1 MKPTTIASLQKC
13 KQDKKRF
20 ATITAYD
27 YSFAKLFADEGI
39 NVMLVGDSLG
49 MTVQGHDST
58 LPVTVADIAYH
69 TAAVRRGAPNCL
81 LLADLPFM
89 AYATPE
95 QAFEN
100 AATVMRAGANMVKI
114 EGGEWLVETVQ
125 MLTERAV
132 PVCGHLGLTPQSV
145 NIFGGYKVQGRGD
158 EAGDRLL
165 SDALALEAA
174 GAQLLV
180 LECVPVELAKR
191 ITEALAIPV
200 IGIGAGNVTDGQI
213 LVMHDAF
220 GITGGHI
227 PKFAKNFLAETGD
240 IRAAVRQYM
249 AEVESGVYPGEE
261 HSFPLRSDVVL
272 IIETLPLLRQQI
284 RRLRME
290 GKRVALVPTMGNL
303 HDGHM
308 KLVDEAKA
316 RADVVVVSIF
326 VNPMQFDRPEDL
338 ARYPRTLQED
348 CEKLNKRKVDL
359 VFAPSVKEIYPN
371 GTETHTYVD
380 VPGLSTMLEG
390 ASRPGHFRGVSTI
403 VSKLF
408 NLVQPDIACFGEK
421 DFQQLALIRK
431 MVADMG
437 FDIEI
442 VGVPIMRAKDGLALS
457 SRNGYLTAEQRKI
470 APGLYKVLSSI
481 ADKLQAGERDLD
493 EIIAIAGQELNEKG
507 FRSDDIQIRDADTL
521 LEISEN
527 SKRAVILVAAW
538 LGDARLIDNK
548 LVELA

>member
-1 MKPTTIASLQKC
+1 M
-13 KQDKKRF
+13 
-20 ATITAYD
+20 
-27 YSFAKLFADEGI
+27 
-39 NVMLVGDSLG
+39 
-49 MTVQGHDST
+49 
-58 LPVTVADIAYH
+58 
-69 TAAVRRGAPNCL
+69 
-81 LLADLPFM
+81 
-89 AYATPE
+89 
-95 QAFEN
+95 
-100 AATVMRAGANMVKI
+100 
-114 EGGEWLVETVQ
+114 
-125 MLTERAV
+125 
-132 PVCGHLGLTPQSV
+132 
-145 NIFGGYKVQGRGD
+145 
-158 EAGDRLL
+158 
-165 SDALALEAA
+165 
-174 GAQLLV
+174 
-180 LECVPVELAKR
+180 
-191 ITEALAIPV
+191 
-200 IGIGAGNVTDGQI
+200 
-213 LVMHDAF
+213 
-220 GITGGHI
+220 
-227 PKFAKNFLAETGD
+227 
-240 IRAAVRQYM
+240 
-249 AEVESGVYPGEE
+249 
-261 HSFPLRSDVVL
+261 L

-390 ASRPGHFRGVSTI
+390 VSRPGHFRGVSTI

-442 VGVPIMRAKDGLALS
+442 IGVPIMRAKDGLALS

-507 FRSDDIQIRDADTL
+507 FRADDIQIRDADTL
-521 LEISEN
+521 LEVSEN

-548 LVELA
+548 MVELA

>member
-1 MKPTTIASLQKC
+1 M
-13 KQDKKRF
+13 
-20 ATITAYD
+20 
-27 YSFAKLFADEGI
+27 
-39 NVMLVGDSLG
+39 
-49 MTVQGHDST
+49 
-58 LPVTVADIAYH
+58 
-69 TAAVRRGAPNCL
+69 
-81 LLADLPFM
+81 
-89 AYATPE
+89 
-95 QAFEN
+95 
-100 AATVMRAGANMVKI
+100 
-114 EGGEWLVETVQ
+114 
-125 MLTERAV
+125 
-132 PVCGHLGLTPQSV
+132 
-145 NIFGGYKVQGRGD
+145 
-158 EAGDRLL
+158 
-165 SDALALEAA
+165 
-174 GAQLLV
+174 
-180 LECVPVELAKR
+180 
-191 ITEALAIPV
+191 
-200 IGIGAGNVTDGQI
+200 
-213 LVMHDAF
+213 
-220 GITGGHI
+220 
-227 PKFAKNFLAETGD
+227 
-240 IRAAVRQYM
+240 
-249 AEVESGVYPGEE
+249 
-261 HSFPLRSDVVL
+261 L

-380 VPGLSTMLEG
+380 VPGLSTTLEG

>member
-1 MKPTTIASLQKC
+1 M
-13 KQDKKRF
+13 
-20 ATITAYD
+20 
-27 YSFAKLFADEGI
+27 
-39 NVMLVGDSLG
+39 
-49 MTVQGHDST
+49 
-58 LPVTVADIAYH
+58 
-69 TAAVRRGAPNCL
+69 
-81 LLADLPFM
+81 
-89 AYATPE
+89 
-95 QAFEN
+95 
-100 AATVMRAGANMVKI
+100 
-114 EGGEWLVETVQ
+114 
-125 MLTERAV
+125 
-132 PVCGHLGLTPQSV
+132 
-145 NIFGGYKVQGRGD
+145 
-158 EAGDRLL
+158 
-165 SDALALEAA
+165 
-174 GAQLLV
+174 
-180 LECVPVELAKR
+180 
-191 ITEALAIPV
+191 
-200 IGIGAGNVTDGQI
+200 
-213 LVMHDAF
+213 
-220 GITGGHI
+220 
-227 PKFAKNFLAETGD
+227 
-240 IRAAVRQYM
+240 
-249 AEVESGVYPGEE
+249 
-261 HSFPLRSDVVL
+261 L

-507 FRSDDIQIRDADTL
+507 FRADDIQIRDADTL
-521 LEISEN
+521 LEVSET

-538 LGDARLIDNK
+538 LGDARLINNK
-548 LVELA
+548 MVELA

>member
-1 MKPTTIASLQKC
+1 M
-13 KQDKKRF
+13 
-20 ATITAYD
+20 
-27 YSFAKLFADEGI
+27 
-39 NVMLVGDSLG
+39 
-49 MTVQGHDST
+49 
-58 LPVTVADIAYH
+58 
-69 TAAVRRGAPNCL
+69 
-81 LLADLPFM
+81 
-89 AYATPE
+89 
-95 QAFEN
+95 
-100 AATVMRAGANMVKI
+100 
-114 EGGEWLVETVQ
+114 
-125 MLTERAV
+125 
-132 PVCGHLGLTPQSV
+132 
-145 NIFGGYKVQGRGD
+145 
-158 EAGDRLL
+158 
-165 SDALALEAA
+165 
-174 GAQLLV
+174 
-180 LECVPVELAKR
+180 
-191 ITEALAIPV
+191 
-200 IGIGAGNVTDGQI
+200 
-213 LVMHDAF
+213 
-220 GITGGHI
+220 
-227 PKFAKNFLAETGD
+227 
-240 IRAAVRQYM
+240 
-249 AEVESGVYPGEE
+249 
-261 HSFPLRSDVVL
+261 L

-326 VNPMQFDRPEDL
+326 VNPMQFDRPEDQ

-442 VGVPIMRAKDGLALS
+442 VSVPIMRAKDGLALS

-493 EIIAIAGQELNEKG
+493 EIITIAGQELNEKG
-507 FRSDDIQIRDADTL
+507 FRADDIQIRDADTL
-521 LEISEN
+521 LEVSET

-548 LVELA
+548 MVELA

>member
-1 MKPTTIASLQKC
+1 M
-13 KQDKKRF
+13 
-20 ATITAYD
+20 
-27 YSFAKLFADEGI
+27 
-39 NVMLVGDSLG
+39 
-49 MTVQGHDST
+49 
-58 LPVTVADIAYH
+58 
-69 TAAVRRGAPNCL
+69 
-81 LLADLPFM
+81 
-89 AYATPE
+89 
-95 QAFEN
+95 
-100 AATVMRAGANMVKI
+100 
-114 EGGEWLVETVQ
+114 
-125 MLTERAV
+125 
-132 PVCGHLGLTPQSV
+132 
-145 NIFGGYKVQGRGD
+145 
-158 EAGDRLL
+158 
-165 SDALALEAA
+165 
-174 GAQLLV
+174 
-180 LECVPVELAKR
+180 
-191 ITEALAIPV
+191 
-200 IGIGAGNVTDGQI
+200 
-213 LVMHDAF
+213 
-220 GITGGHI
+220 
-227 PKFAKNFLAETGD
+227 
-240 IRAAVRQYM
+240 
-249 AEVESGVYPGEE
+249 
-261 HSFPLRSDVVL
+261 L

-338 ARYPRTLQED
+338 DRYPRTLQED

-507 FRSDDIQIRDADTL
+507 FRADDIQIRDADTL
-521 LEISEN
+521 LEVSET

-548 LVELA
+548 MVELA

>member
-1 MKPTTIASLQKC
+1 M
-13 KQDKKRF
+13 
-20 ATITAYD
+20 
-27 YSFAKLFADEGI
+27 
-39 NVMLVGDSLG
+39 
-49 MTVQGHDST
+49 
-58 LPVTVADIAYH
+58 
-69 TAAVRRGAPNCL
+69 
-81 LLADLPFM
+81 
-89 AYATPE
+89 
-95 QAFEN
+95 
-100 AATVMRAGANMVKI
+100 
-114 EGGEWLVETVQ
+114 
-125 MLTERAV
+125 
-132 PVCGHLGLTPQSV
+132 
-145 NIFGGYKVQGRGD
+145 
-158 EAGDRLL
+158 
-165 SDALALEAA
+165 
-174 GAQLLV
+174 
-180 LECVPVELAKR
+180 
-191 ITEALAIPV
+191 
-200 IGIGAGNVTDGQI
+200 
-213 LVMHDAF
+213 
-220 GITGGHI
+220 
-227 PKFAKNFLAETGD
+227 
-240 IRAAVRQYM
+240 
-249 AEVESGVYPGEE
+249 
-261 HSFPLRSDVVL
+261 L

-359 VFAPSVKEIYPN
+359 VFAPSVKEIYPD

>member
-1 MKPTTIASLQKC
+1 M
-13 KQDKKRF
+13 
-20 ATITAYD
+20 
-27 YSFAKLFADEGI
+27 
-39 NVMLVGDSLG
+39 
-49 MTVQGHDST
+49 
-58 LPVTVADIAYH
+58 
-69 TAAVRRGAPNCL
+69 
-81 LLADLPFM
+81 
-89 AYATPE
+89 
-95 QAFEN
+95 
-100 AATVMRAGANMVKI
+100 
-114 EGGEWLVETVQ
+114 
-125 MLTERAV
+125 
-132 PVCGHLGLTPQSV
+132 
-145 NIFGGYKVQGRGD
+145 
-158 EAGDRLL
+158 
-165 SDALALEAA
+165 
-174 GAQLLV
+174 
-180 LECVPVELAKR
+180 
-191 ITEALAIPV
+191 
-200 IGIGAGNVTDGQI
+200 
-213 LVMHDAF
+213 
-220 GITGGHI
+220 
-227 PKFAKNFLAETGD
+227 
-240 IRAAVRQYM
+240 
-249 AEVESGVYPGEE
+249 
-261 HSFPLRSDVVL
+261 L

-507 FRSDDIQIRDADTL
+507 FRADDIQIRDADTL
-521 LEISEN
+521 LEVSEN
-527 SKRAVILVAAW
+527 SKRAVILVATW

-548 LVELA
+548 MVELA

>member
-1 MKPTTIASLQKC
+1 M
-13 KQDKKRF
+13 
-20 ATITAYD
+20 
-27 YSFAKLFADEGI
+27 
-39 NVMLVGDSLG
+39 
-49 MTVQGHDST
+49 
-58 LPVTVADIAYH
+58 
-69 TAAVRRGAPNCL
+69 
-81 LLADLPFM
+81 
-89 AYATPE
+89 
-95 QAFEN
+95 
-100 AATVMRAGANMVKI
+100 
-114 EGGEWLVETVQ
+114 
-125 MLTERAV
+125 
-132 PVCGHLGLTPQSV
+132 
-145 NIFGGYKVQGRGD
+145 
-158 EAGDRLL
+158 
-165 SDALALEAA
+165 
-174 GAQLLV
+174 
-180 LECVPVELAKR
+180 
-191 ITEALAIPV
+191 
-200 IGIGAGNVTDGQI
+200 
-213 LVMHDAF
+213 
-220 GITGGHI
+220 
-227 PKFAKNFLAETGD
+227 
-240 IRAAVRQYM
+240 
-249 AEVESGVYPGEE
+249 
-261 HSFPLRSDVVL
+261 L

-380 VPGLSTMLEG
+380 VPGLSTMLES

-442 VGVPIMRAKDGLALS
+442 IGVPIMRAKDGLALS

-507 FRSDDIQIRDADTL
+507 FRADDIQIRDADTL
-521 LEISEN
+521 QEVSEN

-548 LVELA
+548 IVELA

>member
-1 MKPTTIASLQKC
+1 M
-13 KQDKKRF
+13 
-20 ATITAYD
+20 
-27 YSFAKLFADEGI
+27 
-39 NVMLVGDSLG
+39 
-49 MTVQGHDST
+49 
-58 LPVTVADIAYH
+58 
-69 TAAVRRGAPNCL
+69 
-81 LLADLPFM
+81 
-89 AYATPE
+89 
-95 QAFEN
+95 
-100 AATVMRAGANMVKI
+100 
-114 EGGEWLVETVQ
+114 
-125 MLTERAV
+125 
-132 PVCGHLGLTPQSV
+132 
-145 NIFGGYKVQGRGD
+145 
-158 EAGDRLL
+158 
-165 SDALALEAA
+165 
-174 GAQLLV
+174 
-180 LECVPVELAKR
+180 
-191 ITEALAIPV
+191 
-200 IGIGAGNVTDGQI
+200 
-213 LVMHDAF
+213 
-220 GITGGHI
+220 
-227 PKFAKNFLAETGD
+227 
-240 IRAAVRQYM
+240 
-249 AEVESGVYPGEE
+249 
-261 HSFPLRSDVVL
+261 L

-408 NLVQPDIACFGEK
+408 NLVQPNIACFGEK

-507 FRSDDIQIRDADTL
+507 FRADDIQIRDADTL
-521 LEISEN
+521 LEVSET

-548 LVELA
+548 MVELA

>member
-1 MKPTTIASLQKC
+1 M
-13 KQDKKRF
+13 
-20 ATITAYD
+20 
-27 YSFAKLFADEGI
+27 
-39 NVMLVGDSLG
+39 
-49 MTVQGHDST
+49 
-58 LPVTVADIAYH
+58 
-69 TAAVRRGAPNCL
+69 
-81 LLADLPFM
+81 
-89 AYATPE
+89 
-95 QAFEN
+95 
-100 AATVMRAGANMVKI
+100 
-114 EGGEWLVETVQ
+114 
-125 MLTERAV
+125 
-132 PVCGHLGLTPQSV
+132 
-145 NIFGGYKVQGRGD
+145 
-158 EAGDRLL
+158 
-165 SDALALEAA
+165 
-174 GAQLLV
+174 
-180 LECVPVELAKR
+180 
-191 ITEALAIPV
+191 
-200 IGIGAGNVTDGQI
+200 
-213 LVMHDAF
+213 
-220 GITGGHI
+220 
-227 PKFAKNFLAETGD
+227 
-240 IRAAVRQYM
+240 
-249 AEVESGVYPGEE
+249 
-261 HSFPLRSDVVL
+261 L

-359 VFAPSVKEIYPN
+359 VFAPSVNEIYPN

-493 EIIAIAGQELNEKG
+493 EIITIAGQELNEKG
-507 FRSDDIQIRDADTL
+507 FRADDIQIRDADTL
-521 LEISEN
+521 LEVSET

-548 LVELA
+548 MVELA

>member
-1 MKPTTIASLQKC
+1 M
-13 KQDKKRF
+13 
-20 ATITAYD
+20 
-27 YSFAKLFADEGI
+27 
-39 NVMLVGDSLG
+39 
-49 MTVQGHDST
+49 
-58 LPVTVADIAYH
+58 
-69 TAAVRRGAPNCL
+69 
-81 LLADLPFM
+81 
-89 AYATPE
+89 
-95 QAFEN
+95 
-100 AATVMRAGANMVKI
+100 
-114 EGGEWLVETVQ
+114 
-125 MLTERAV
+125 
-132 PVCGHLGLTPQSV
+132 
-145 NIFGGYKVQGRGD
+145 
-158 EAGDRLL
+158 
-165 SDALALEAA
+165 
-174 GAQLLV
+174 
-180 LECVPVELAKR
+180 
-191 ITEALAIPV
+191 
-200 IGIGAGNVTDGQI
+200 
-213 LVMHDAF
+213 
-220 GITGGHI
+220 
-227 PKFAKNFLAETGD
+227 
-240 IRAAVRQYM
+240 
-249 AEVESGVYPGEE
+249 
-261 HSFPLRSDVVL
+261 L

-338 ARYPRTLQED
+338 VRYPRTLQED

-507 FRSDDIQIRDADTL
+507 FRADDIQIRDADTL

-548 LVELA
+548 IVELV

>member
-1 MKPTTIASLQKC
+1 M
-13 KQDKKRF
+13 
-20 ATITAYD
+20 
-27 YSFAKLFADEGI
+27 
-39 NVMLVGDSLG
+39 
-49 MTVQGHDST
+49 
-58 LPVTVADIAYH
+58 
-69 TAAVRRGAPNCL
+69 
-81 LLADLPFM
+81 
-89 AYATPE
+89 
-95 QAFEN
+95 
-100 AATVMRAGANMVKI
+100 
-114 EGGEWLVETVQ
+114 
-125 MLTERAV
+125 
-132 PVCGHLGLTPQSV
+132 
-145 NIFGGYKVQGRGD
+145 
-158 EAGDRLL
+158 
-165 SDALALEAA
+165 
-174 GAQLLV
+174 
-180 LECVPVELAKR
+180 
-191 ITEALAIPV
+191 
-200 IGIGAGNVTDGQI
+200 
-213 LVMHDAF
+213 
-220 GITGGHI
+220 
-227 PKFAKNFLAETGD
+227 
-240 IRAAVRQYM
+240 
-249 AEVESGVYPGEE
+249 
-261 HSFPLRSDVVL
+261 L

-442 VGVPIMRAKDGLALS
+442 IGVPIMRAKDGLALS

-507 FRSDDIQIRDADTL
+507 FRADDIQIRDADTL
-521 LEISEN
+521 LEVSEN
-527 SKRAVILVAAW
+527 SKRTVILVAAW

-548 LVELA
+548 MVELA

>member
-1 MKPTTIASLQKC
+1 
-13 KQDKKRF
+13 
-20 ATITAYD
+20 
-27 YSFAKLFADEGI
+27 
-39 NVMLVGDSLG
+39 MLV
-49 MTVQGHDST
+49 
-58 LPVTVADIAYH
+58 
-69 TAAVRRGAPNCL
+69 
-81 LLADLPFM
+81 
-89 AYATPE
+89 
-95 QAFEN
+95 
-100 AATVMRAGANMVKI
+100 
-114 EGGEWLVETVQ
+114 
-125 MLTERAV
+125 
-132 PVCGHLGLTPQSV
+132 
-145 NIFGGYKVQGRGD
+145 
-158 EAGDRLL
+158 
-165 SDALALEAA
+165 
-174 GAQLLV
+174 
-180 LECVPVELAKR
+180 
-191 ITEALAIPV
+191 
-200 IGIGAGNVTDGQI
+200 
-213 LVMHDAF
+213 
-220 GITGGHI
+220 
-227 PKFAKNFLAETGD
+227 
-240 IRAAVRQYM
+240 
-249 AEVESGVYPGEE
+249 
-261 HSFPLRSDVVL
+261 
-272 IIETLPLLRQQI
+272 IETLPLLRQQI

-521 LEISEN
+521 LEVSEN

>member
-1 MKPTTIASLQKC
+1 M
-13 KQDKKRF
+13 
-20 ATITAYD
+20 
-27 YSFAKLFADEGI
+27 
-39 NVMLVGDSLG
+39 
-49 MTVQGHDST
+49 
-58 LPVTVADIAYH
+58 
-69 TAAVRRGAPNCL
+69 
-81 LLADLPFM
+81 
-89 AYATPE
+89 
-95 QAFEN
+95 
-100 AATVMRAGANMVKI
+100 
-114 EGGEWLVETVQ
+114 
-125 MLTERAV
+125 
-132 PVCGHLGLTPQSV
+132 
-145 NIFGGYKVQGRGD
+145 
-158 EAGDRLL
+158 
-165 SDALALEAA
+165 
-174 GAQLLV
+174 
-180 LECVPVELAKR
+180 
-191 ITEALAIPV
+191 
-200 IGIGAGNVTDGQI
+200 
-213 LVMHDAF
+213 
-220 GITGGHI
+220 
-227 PKFAKNFLAETGD
+227 
-240 IRAAVRQYM
+240 
-249 AEVESGVYPGEE
+249 
-261 HSFPLRSDVVL
+261 L

-493 EIIAIAGQELNEKG
+493 EIITIAGQELNEKG
-507 FRSDDIQIRDADTL
+507 FRADDIQIRDADTL
-521 LEISEN
+521 LEVSET

-538 LGDARLIDNK
+538 LGDARLIDNRM
-548 LVELA
+548 VELA

>member
-1 MKPTTIASLQKC
+1 M
-13 KQDKKRF
+13 
-20 ATITAYD
+20 
-27 YSFAKLFADEGI
+27 
-39 NVMLVGDSLG
+39 
-49 MTVQGHDST
+49 
-58 LPVTVADIAYH
+58 
-69 TAAVRRGAPNCL
+69 
-81 LLADLPFM
+81 
-89 AYATPE
+89 
-95 QAFEN
+95 
-100 AATVMRAGANMVKI
+100 
-114 EGGEWLVETVQ
+114 
-125 MLTERAV
+125 
-132 PVCGHLGLTPQSV
+132 
-145 NIFGGYKVQGRGD
+145 
-158 EAGDRLL
+158 
-165 SDALALEAA
+165 
-174 GAQLLV
+174 
-180 LECVPVELAKR
+180 
-191 ITEALAIPV
+191 
-200 IGIGAGNVTDGQI
+200 
-213 LVMHDAF
+213 
-220 GITGGHI
+220 
-227 PKFAKNFLAETGD
+227 
-240 IRAAVRQYM
+240 
-249 AEVESGVYPGEE
+249 
-261 HSFPLRSDVVL
+261 L

-338 ARYPRTLQED
+338 IRYPRTLQED

-507 FRSDDIQIRDADTL
+507 FRADDIQIRDADTL
-521 LEISEN
+521 LEVSEN

-548 LVELA
+548 MVELA

>member
-1 MKPTTIASLQKC
+1 M
-13 KQDKKRF
+13 
-20 ATITAYD
+20 
-27 YSFAKLFADEGI
+27 
-39 NVMLVGDSLG
+39 
-49 MTVQGHDST
+49 
-58 LPVTVADIAYH
+58 
-69 TAAVRRGAPNCL
+69 
-81 LLADLPFM
+81 
-89 AYATPE
+89 
-95 QAFEN
+95 
-100 AATVMRAGANMVKI
+100 
-114 EGGEWLVETVQ
+114 
-125 MLTERAV
+125 
-132 PVCGHLGLTPQSV
+132 
-145 NIFGGYKVQGRGD
+145 
-158 EAGDRLL
+158 
-165 SDALALEAA
+165 
-174 GAQLLV
+174 
-180 LECVPVELAKR
+180 
-191 ITEALAIPV
+191 
-200 IGIGAGNVTDGQI
+200 
-213 LVMHDAF
+213 
-220 GITGGHI
+220 
-227 PKFAKNFLAETGD
+227 
-240 IRAAVRQYM
+240 
-249 AEVESGVYPGEE
+249 
-261 HSFPLRSDVVL
+261 L

-303 HDGHM
+303 HDGHL

-348 CEKLNKRKVDL
+348 CEKLNKRRVDL

-442 VGVPIMRAKDGLALS
+442 IGVPIMRAKDGLALS

-507 FRSDDIQIRDADTL
+507 FRADDIQIRDADTL
-521 LEISEN
+521 LEVSEN

-548 LVELA
+548 MVELA

>member
-1 MKPTTIASLQKC
+1 M
-13 KQDKKRF
+13 
-20 ATITAYD
+20 
-27 YSFAKLFADEGI
+27 
-39 NVMLVGDSLG
+39 
-49 MTVQGHDST
+49 
-58 LPVTVADIAYH
+58 
-69 TAAVRRGAPNCL
+69 
-81 LLADLPFM
+81 
-89 AYATPE
+89 
-95 QAFEN
+95 
-100 AATVMRAGANMVKI
+100 
-114 EGGEWLVETVQ
+114 
-125 MLTERAV
+125 
-132 PVCGHLGLTPQSV
+132 
-145 NIFGGYKVQGRGD
+145 
-158 EAGDRLL
+158 
-165 SDALALEAA
+165 
-174 GAQLLV
+174 
-180 LECVPVELAKR
+180 
-191 ITEALAIPV
+191 
-200 IGIGAGNVTDGQI
+200 
-213 LVMHDAF
+213 
-220 GITGGHI
+220 
-227 PKFAKNFLAETGD
+227 
-240 IRAAVRQYM
+240 
-249 AEVESGVYPGEE
+249 
-261 HSFPLRSDVVL
+261 L

-284 RRLRME
+284 RRPRME

-442 VGVPIMRAKDGLALS
+442 IGVPIMRAKDGLALS

-507 FRSDDIQIRDADTL
+507 FRADDIQIRDADTL
-521 LEISEN
+521 LEVSEN

-548 LVELA
+548 MVELA

>member
-1 MKPTTIASLQKC
+1 M
-13 KQDKKRF
+13 
-20 ATITAYD
+20 
-27 YSFAKLFADEGI
+27 
-39 NVMLVGDSLG
+39 
-49 MTVQGHDST
+49 
-58 LPVTVADIAYH
+58 
-69 TAAVRRGAPNCL
+69 
-81 LLADLPFM
+81 
-89 AYATPE
+89 
-95 QAFEN
+95 
-100 AATVMRAGANMVKI
+100 
-114 EGGEWLVETVQ
+114 
-125 MLTERAV
+125 
-132 PVCGHLGLTPQSV
+132 
-145 NIFGGYKVQGRGD
+145 
-158 EAGDRLL
+158 
-165 SDALALEAA
+165 
-174 GAQLLV
+174 
-180 LECVPVELAKR
+180 
-191 ITEALAIPV
+191 
-200 IGIGAGNVTDGQI
+200 
-213 LVMHDAF
+213 
-220 GITGGHI
+220 
-227 PKFAKNFLAETGD
+227 
-240 IRAAVRQYM
+240 
-249 AEVESGVYPGEE
+249 
-261 HSFPLRSDVVL
+261 L

-493 EIIAIAGQELNEKG
+493 EIITIAGQELNEKG
-507 FRSDDIQIRDADTL
+507 FRDDDIQIRDADTL
-521 LEISEN
+521 LEVSET

-548 LVELA
+548 MVELA